1 MKFIKRLISKIVQ
14 WAEQD
19 NDAQEYISGQ
29 NWPAPTANKARSKY
43 ATIGSANSNSLD
55 DHNNGMNF
63 TVYSAIGGKI
73 IQIKH
78 YDTATDRTKSSLYI
92 ITDKENLGEELGQII
107 TVESLSR

>member
-1 MKFIKRLISKIVQ
+1 MKFIKRLICKIVQ

-29 NWPAPTANKARSKY
+29 IWPLSTNKAKSKY
-43 ATIGSANSNSLD
+43 TSIGSANSNSLD

>member
-29 NWPAPTANKARSKY
+29 NWPAPTAN
-43 ATIGSANSNSLD
+43 IGSANSNSLD